1 MCVRRLTPLVC
12 ALALAPLAYS
22 QNPPAP
28 SVDHV
33 GFPADYT
40 RNMNVLY
47 TYDRP
52 DNKQVRTVY
61 ANSPVFSVDANNQDA
76 YPYGSILVMETW
88 RSLQDS
94 AGNPILDDRGRFQK
108 DPAASPTLFV
118 MRKEKGFGADYG
130 PNRNGEW
137 EYVAYHPDGTFQ
149 TTPSNSFS
157 CAICHLQAD
166 HPKDYVFRVGIH
178 IGGASG
184 AKPTAVFRDYQ
195 FLPNTMHARA
205 NVSIHIYNDDV
216 IAHTIVDDVPGFV
229 SSMIK
234 PGGSIELRFGNPP
247 GNQPFTW
254 NFHCN
259 VHNEK
264 GTIIVDPAGQ

>member
-118 MRKEKGFGADYG
+118 MRKEKGVGGDFG
-130 PNRNGEW
+130 P
-137 EYVAYHPDGTFQ
+137 
-149 TTPSNSFS
+149 
-157 CAICHLQAD
+157 
-166 HPKDYVFRVGIH
+166 
-178 IGGASG
+178 
-184 AKPTAVFRDYQ
+184 
-195 FLPNTMHARA
+195 HARRERGER
-205 NVSIHIYNDDV
+205 
-216 IAHTIVDDVPGFV
+216 AHLPHRT
-229 SSMIK
+229 
-234 PGGSIELRFGNPP
+234 L
-247 GNQPFTW
+247 
-254 NFHCN
+254 
-259 VHNEK
+259 
-264 GTIIVDPAGQ
+264 

>member
-88 RSLQDS
+88 RSLHDS
-94 AGNPILDDRGRFQK
+94 AGNPTLDHRHTSQK

-118 MRKEKGFGADYG
+118 MRKEK
-130 PNRNGEW
+130 RSE
-137 EYVAYHPDGTFQ
+137 EHTSELQ
-149 TTPSNSFS
+149 SHSFIS
-157 CAICHLQAD
+157 
-166 HPKDYVFRVGIH
+166 Y
-178 IGGASG
+178 
-184 AKPTAVFRDYQ
+184 
-195 FLPNTMHARA
+195 
-205 NVSIHIYNDDV
+205 
-216 IAHTIVDDVPGFV
+216 
-229 SSMIK
+229 
-234 PGGSIELRFGNPP
+234 
-247 GNQPFTW
+247 
-254 NFHCN
+254 
-259 VHNEK
+259 
-264 GTIIVDPAGQ
+264 